1 MENKI
6 LITGSNGLLGSAF
19 KKFLGGNHIY
29 HVKEDCDLR
38 DYNNTLEYISNQVK
52 NHGVDT
58 IIHCAAKV
66 GGVQANTNNNIG
78 FFTENYDINS
88 NVIKSA
94 FKNEVK
100 NFVNILS
107 TCIFPNE
114 NIKYPLTPNQ
124 IDNGAPHPSNY
135 GYSYA
140 KRLSGYETK
149 IFRKLTNWNWF
160 SVVPTNLYGP
170 HDNFN
175 LEFSH
180 LIPGMIHRAYLAK
193 KNNEKFIIWGDGKQL
208 RQFVYSE
215 DLAELIIKSLNNWKL
230 EEHSML
236 IDEKEISVLDI
247 AKIIMKRFDISE
259 DDVIFDNNKPKGQFR
274 KPAITHVK
282 DYNFTT
288 IENGVNQTIDWFI
301 NNYDNARK

>member
-19 KKFLGGNHIY
+19 KKILGDGHIY
-29 HVKEDCDLR
+29 HTKNDCDLTKY
-38 DYNNTLEYISNQVK
+38 DETIEYITHQVK
-52 NHGVDT
+52 QNNVDT

-66 GGVQANTNNNIG
+66 GGIQANVNNNLGFFSDNFHINNNI
-78 FFTENYDINS
+78 INA
-88 NVIKSA
+88 A

-114 NIKYPLTPNQ
+114 NITYPLTPEQ
-124 IDNGAPHPSNY
+124 IDNGDPHPSNY

-170 HDNFN
+170 HDNFS
-175 LEFSH
+175 LEYSH

-193 KNNEKFIIWGDGKQL
+193 KNNEKFVIWGDGKQL

-215 DLAELIIKSLNNWKL
+215 DLAKLIIKSLNNWKSDSHL
-230 EEHSML
+230 MIL
-236 IDEKEISVLDI
+236 DEKEISILDI
-247 AKIIMKRFDISE
+247 AKIIIKRFDISE
-259 DDVIFDNNKPKGQFR
+259 NDVIYDDTKPKGQFR
-274 KPAITHVK
+274 KPAISHVN
-282 DYNFTT
+282 DYDFTT
-288 IENGVNQTIDWFI
+288 IDDGVNMTIDWFI
-301 NNYDNARK
+301 NNYDKCRK